1 MGCERNKLVGIQL
14 MLTQSCALFPPAR
27 QRLFK
32 RKEKKKKINHNL
44 VTPTKSPKSISYGK
58 ADLYLTLCLLQIIKY
73 IFNPMKWT
81 EIEYLNMNI
90 HFCHFTVT
98 CLCFFVVFEMLKI
111 SSYAKFISTIK
122 TLFICCK
129 SVCKGLW
136 NDISHS
142 FTFSLR
148 V

>member
-1 MGCERNKLVGIQL
+1 ME
-14 MLTQSCALFPPAR
+14 
-27 QRLFK
+27 
-32 RKEKKKKINHNL
+32 
-44 VTPTKSPKSISYGK
+44 
-58 ADLYLTLCLLQIIKY
+58 
-73 IFNPMKWT
+73 WT

-98 CLCFFVVFEMLKI
+98 CLYFFVVFEMLKI

-129 SVCKGLW
+129 SVCEGLW
-136 NDISHS
+136 NDKSHS